1 MVAYASG
8 MIGHLKG
15 RLLSKKPNLVLIDVQ
30 GVGYEVHIPVT
41 TFYDLPGEGGE
52 VALRVHTHVR
62 EDALV
67 LYGFA
72 SQREK
77 DFFLKLVAISGIGPK
92 LAVSIL
98 SGARVEELAQAVSA
112 GDLAKLTAI
121 PGVGRKTAERILLE
135 LKGQVAPFLGAGE
148 AAAMGNNR
156 GHTTDALPGSVGRWR
171 SSSAMPG
178 VSATAPACARAGPG
192 RTVGAVL
199 ELDPRPMSC

>member
-1 MVAYASG
+1 

-52 VALRVHTHVR
+52 VALRIHTHVR

-92 LAVSIL
+92 VAVSIL
-98 SGARVEELAQAVSA
+98 SGARVEELAQAVAA

-121 PGVGRKTAERILLE
+121 PGVGRKTAERIVLE

-148 AAAMGNNR
+148 AAQAGAASR
-156 GHTTDALPGSVGRWR
+156 ADGVREDV
-171 SSSAMPG
+171 
-178 VSATAPACARAGPG
+178 VSALVNLGY
-192 RTVGAVL
+192 
-199 ELDPRPMSC
+199 PRPAAEKALEGIARGASGEQAFEDLLRQSLRRLAG